1 MINENSNS
9 YKPILYNVNIEQNH
23 EQLIECWVGEE
34 YDYHDSSSK
43 SIENLSQQ

>member
-9 YKPILYNVNIEQNH
+9 YKPFLYNVNIEQNY
-23 EQLIECWVGEE
+23 EQFVRSSIRAE
-34 YDYHDSSSK
+34 YDYHDSSPK

>member
-9 YKPILYNVNIEQNH
+9 YKPFLYNVNIEQNH
-23 EQLIECWVGEE
+23 EQFVVREE

-43 SIENLSQQ
+43 STENLSQQ

>member
-1 MINENSNS
+1 MINENGNS

-23 EQLIECWVGEE
+23 EQL

-43 SIENLSQQ
+43 SIEHLFQQ

>member
-9 YKPILYNVNIEQNH
+9 YKSILYNVNIEQN
-23 EQLIECWVGEE
+23 Q

>member
-1 MINENSNS
+1 MINENGNS

-23 EQLIECWVGEE
+23 EQ

-43 SIENLSQQ
+43 SIEHLFQQ